1 MKFKTLVFLAVC
13 CLVLAGAASAETIYI
28 WEDNYAALGWAKT
41 VKTGPEPGGYVLFRS
56 RGDTTPPYVPGVEC
70 APKKSVANNLAWAGL
85 GTNMFDGIRLDTITH
100 FRIRTAGFEGD
111 GTQWEPPSVYLQISK
126 DGLNQRNIRFLPYA
140 SYGRGTKWAFYEYD
154 LIGPNAKWFCMID
167 AQVRTWSQV
176 LAAWPNAVFDT
187 TVTTP
192 LPSGQ
197 VFNIFDGC
205 AINEEVKYGSSARGM
220 VDWVEIGFS
229 DGTFYRFDF
238 VVPEPGSILALGTGL
253 IGLIGFARR
262 RR

>member
-1 MKFKTLVFLAVC
+1 MRTRLAV
-13 CLVLAGAASAETIYI
+13 LAMLCALAFGAAASAETIYI
-28 WEDNYAALGWAKT
+28 HEDNYAALGWTKK
-41 VKTGPEPGGYVLFRS
+41 VKAGPEGDGYVRFRA
-56 RGDTTPPYVPGVEC
+56 RTDTIPPLVEGVEC
-70 APKKSVANNLAWAGL
+70 APRKSVANNLAWAGL
-85 GTNMFDGIRLDTITH
+85 GTNMFEGRYLKDITH

-111 GTQWEPPSVYLQISK
+111 GSQWEPPSVYLQVSK
-126 DGLNQRNIRFLPYA
+126 DGTNQRNIRFLPYA
-140 SYGRGTKWAFYEYD
+140 SYGRGTAWTFYEYD

-167 AQVRTWSQV
+167 AAVRTWSQV
-176 LAAWPNAVFDT
+176 LSSWPNAVFDT

-238 VVPEPGSILALGTGL
+238 CVPEPGSIFALGTGL
-253 IGLIGFARR
+253 IGLLSFARR

>member
-1 MKFKTLVFLAVC
+1 MKTRLTAFVALC
-13 CLVLAGAASAETIYI
+13 VLALAAVASAETIYI
-28 WEDNYAALGWAKT
+28 HEYNYASLGWTKT
-41 VKTGPEPGGYVLFRS
+41 IRVGPEPGGYVSFRS
-56 RGDTTPPYVPGVEC
+56 RGDTIPPYTPGVEC
-70 APKKSVANNLAWAGL
+70 APKKSQANNLAWAGL
-85 GTNMFDGIRLDTITH
+85 STNMFDGLYLRDITH

-111 GTQWEPPSVYLQISK
+111 GTAWEPPSVYLQISK

-140 SYGRGTKWAFYEYD
+140 SYGRGTRWAFYEYD
-154 LIGPNAKWFCMID
+154 LIGENAKWFCMID

-176 LAAWPNAVFDT
+176 LSAWPNAVFDS
-187 TVTTP
+187 TVTIP

-197 VFNIFDGC
+197 VFNVFDGC

-220 VDWVEIGFS
+220 VDWVEIGFA

-238 VVPEPGSILALGTGL
+238 CVPEPGSILALGTGL
-253 IGLIGFARR
+253 IGLLGFARR

>member
-1 MKFKTLVFLAVC
+1 VRTRLFALVALG
-13 CLVLAGAASAETIYI
+13 VLALSAVALADTIVVG
-28 WEDNYAALGWAKT
+28 EHNYAALGWTIT
-41 VKTGPEPGGYVLFRS
+41 VKAGPEGPGYVKFRA
-56 RGDTTPPYVPGVEC
+56 RGDTIPPLVEGIEC
-70 APKKSVANNLAWAGL
+70 APRKSLANNLAWAGL
-85 GTNMFDGIRLDTITH
+85 STNMFDGIALSTITH
-100 FRIRTAGFEGD
+100 FKIRTAGFEGD
-111 GTQWEPPSVYLQISK
+111 GSAWEPPSVYLQISK
-126 DGLNQRNIRFLPYA
+126 DGTNQRNIRFLPYA
-140 SYGRGTKWAFYEYD
+140 SYGRGTNWTFYEYD

-167 AQVRTWSQV
+167 AKVRTWAEV
-176 LAAWPNAVFDT
+176 LTAWPAAIFDS

-229 DGTFYRFDF
+229 NGTFYRFDF
-238 VVPEPGSILALGTGL
+238 VVPEPGSIFALTTGL

-262 RR
+262 RK